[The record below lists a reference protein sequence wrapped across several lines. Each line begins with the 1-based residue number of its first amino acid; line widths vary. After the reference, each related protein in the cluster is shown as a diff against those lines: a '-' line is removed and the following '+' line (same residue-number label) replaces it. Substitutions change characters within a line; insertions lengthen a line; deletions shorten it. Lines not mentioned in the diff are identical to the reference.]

1 MGTKTRTQRH
11 LTQIWKVVSVS
22 QTEAHVCSL
31 CAFEVHNKTAVR
43 KGNPVKWP
51 KLASDMVFNFCG
63 WTCVF
68 LCSVEES
75 IGGIW
80 ADKVLLP

>member
-1 MGTKTRTQRH
+1 M
-11 LTQIWKVVSVS
+11 SVS
-22 QTEAHVCSL
+22 QTEADVCSL
-31 CAFEVHNKTAVR
+31 CAFEVRNKTAVR

-51 KLASDMVFNFCG
+51 KLASDMIFNFCG

-68 LCSVEES
+68 FVFS
-75 IGGIW
+75 GRKHRGIW